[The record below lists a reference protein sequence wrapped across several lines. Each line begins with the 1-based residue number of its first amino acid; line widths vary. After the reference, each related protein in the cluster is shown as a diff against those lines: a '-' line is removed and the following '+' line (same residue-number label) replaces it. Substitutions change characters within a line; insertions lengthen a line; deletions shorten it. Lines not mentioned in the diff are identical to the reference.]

1 MKKFIKEEPFLI
13 AEISANHNG
22 SLTHAKKLISMAKK
36 YGANAVKLQTYT
48 PAMMTI
54 KENVANFKIK
64 KGLWKG
70 YTLWDLYN
78 LGQTPLEWHKSL
90 FKYAKDKKIKIFS
103 TPFSEEAVYFLE
115 KLSCPA
121 YKIASFEMN
130 DCNLVKVA
138 AKTKK
143 PLILSTGLSNMKEIE
158 KAVFVAKKNGCKDL
172 TLLYCVSNYPSQ
184 STDFN
189 LNYIQE
195 FKKRFNCRVG
205 LSDHSLGSEIAKYSL
220 ISGATVFEKHI
231 ALQNQ
236 KEGLDLDFSL
246 RGKELK
252 VYNDAL
258 RQTFQLISDKSFT
271 RSKNELENK
280 IFRRS
285 IYAVKDIKKGDVL
298 SKKNIRTFRPEK
310 GISASYYLDI
320 QNKKSPIDIKKN
332 YPLPKRILNK
342 LL

>member
-1 MKKFIKEEPFLI
+1 MKKFINKEPFLI

-22 SLTHAKKLISMAKK
+22 SLTHAKKLINMAKM

-48 PAMMTI
+48 PGMMTI
-54 KENVANFKIK
+54 KENVINFKIR

-78 LGQTPLEWHKSL
+78 LGQTPLSWHKSL
-90 FKYAKDKKIKIFS
+90 FKHAKYKKIKIFS
-103 TPFSEEAVYFLE
+103 TPFSEEAIYFLE
-115 KLSCPA
+115 KLKCHA

-130 DCNLVKVA
+130 DYNLVKVA

-143 PLILSTGLSNMKEIE
+143 PLILSTGLSTMDEIE
-158 KAVFVAKKNGCKDL
+158 NAVFVAKKNGCKDL

-184 STDFN
+184 SNDFN
-189 LNYIQE
+189 LNYIEE
-195 FKKRFNCRVG
+195 FKKRFKCRVG
-205 LSDHSLGSEIAKYSL
+205 LSDHSLGSEIARYSL

-246 RGKELK
+246 RGRELK
-252 VYNDAL
+252 TYSEAL
-258 RQTFQLISDKSFT
+258 IKTFQLICDKNFS
-271 RSKNELENK
+271 RSKNELKNK

-285 IYAVKDIKKGDVL
+285 IYAVQDIKKGDIL
-298 SKKNIRTFRPEK
+298 SKKNIKTFRPER
-310 GISASYYLDI
+310 GISAGYYLDI
-320 QNKKSPIDIKKN
+320 LNKKSPIHIKKN
-332 YPLPKRILNK
+332 YPLPKKILNK
-342 LL
+342 F

>member
-1 MKKFIKEEPFLI
+1 MKKFINEEPFLI

-22 SLTHAKKLISMAKK
+22 SLTHAKKLISMAKN

-48 PAMMTI
+48 PGMMTI
-54 KENVANFKIK
+54 KENVINFKIK

-70 YTLWDLYN
+70 YTLWDLYK

-90 FKYAKDKKIKIFS
+90 FKYAKDKNIKIFS

-115 KLSCPA
+115 KLNCHA

-130 DCNLVKVA
+130 DYNLVKVA

-143 PLILSTGLSNMKEIE
+143 PLILSTGLSNMDEIE
-158 KAVFVAKKNGCKDL
+158 NAVFVAKKNGCKDL

-189 LNYIQE
+189 LNYIAE
-195 FKKRFNCRVG
+195 FKKKFKCRVG

-252 VYNDAL
+252 AYNNDL
-258 RQTFQLISDKSFT
+258 RKTFQLISDKSFT

-285 IYAVKDIKKGDVL
+285 VYAIKDIKKGDIL
-298 SKKNIRTFRPEK
+298 SKKNIKTFRPEK

-320 QNKKSPIDIKKN
+320 LSKKSPINIKKN
-332 YPLPKRILNK
+332 YPLPKSILNK